1 MSQLDANVYYVP
13 HSSRWP
19 IIAVI
24 GMFLFMAGA
33 AIWLNGYDGPGQI
46 VLTIGALSAVPQML
60 SLTVRRRLEV
70 ALRDDEASVTAAWC
84 LAFCVGAVSFRLF
97 RVLLLRLFLP
107 GLFFL
112 PPVRATNGTT
122 RCKPSARPA

>member
-46 VLTIGALSAVPQML
+46 VLTIGALTIIGMMFGWFSNVIRESMKGIFNGQVDTLMAECEDYL
-60 SLTVRRRLEV
+60 DRRLNGELV
-70 ALRDDEASVTAAWC
+70 PEPAAK
-84 LAFCVGAVSFRLF
+84 RI
-97 RVLLLRLFLP
+97 R
-107 GLFFL
+107 
-112 PPVRATNGTT
+112 
-122 RCKPSARPA
+122 